1 MRRARRCV
9 AIQAPPPKTL
19 ITPALFSRP
28 PISPSPGEEGEQ
40 QDRTGE
46 EVGMLVDKTLARALR
61 RSATPAEKALWERL
75 RGRQLAELKFLRQ
88 VPIGPF
94 VADFCCRDLRLVVE
108 LDGEVHSTAQE
119 VARDQERD
127 AYLQGHNYIVLRFPN
142 EQVLS
147 DVESVLRRICEVALT
162 APSPWQRSQ
171 STT

>member
-1 MRRARRCV
+1 M
-9 AIQAPPPKTL
+9 
-19 ITPALFSRP
+19 PA
-28 PISPSPGEEGEQ
+28 
-40 QDRTGE
+40 
-46 EVGMLVDKTLARALR
+46 DKTLAQMLR
-61 RSATPAEKALWERL
+61 RSATPAEKALWQRL
-75 RGRQLAELKFLRQ
+75 RGRQLAKLKFLRQ

-142 EQVLS
+142 EKVLS
-147 DVESVLRRICEVALT
+147 DVEAVLHRICDVALT
-162 APSPWQRSQ
+162 APSPWQRSK